1 MSFVR
6 ISDRGAD
13 DYLKLNLEQWWWVD
27 DRDLHLFLL
36 PPNLYNIIE
45 VPREPVV

>member
-6 ISDRGAD
+6 TSDGGID
-13 DYLKLNLEQWWWVD
+13 DYLKLNLEEWWRVD

-36 PPNLYNIIE
+36 SPNLYNIIE
-45 VPREPVV
+45 VPRESVV

>member
-1 MSFVR
+1 MSFIR

-13 DYLKLNLEQWWWVD
+13 NYLKLDLEQWRRVD

-36 PPNLYNIIE
+36 SPNLYNIIE